1 MEFKIN
7 KNKSEDEVYNEI
19 LKQLKYFIVS
29 TDKLVSSLSNFVA
42 ILKASFNKISWIGF
56 YIAENDKLFLGPFQ
70 GQSACTEINFGKG
83 VCGSAAQTK
92 STLIVDDVSQFPNHI
107 TCDSK
112 SKSEIVIP
120 IIIGGNVWG
129 VLDIDSYY
137 LASFSEVDK
146 NYLEIFVNYLKS
158 NLELNKFILR

>member
-19 LKQLKYFIVS
+19 FKQLKYFIVS

-42 ILKASFNKISWIGF
+42 IIKASFNKISWIGF